1 MADYI
6 IQSGDNLWNIA
17 KNQLGLTSNADI
29 QNAVNEIA
37 SSNDIK
43 DANKIY
49 AGQSINISIFEE
61 DETEAKQADDKPAV
75 EETEEKTDEK
85 TDSAEGL
92 NDTFDE
98 FENWQSKH
106 VDAMLECSTMEEY
119 EEAALGI
126 GKEYDFMEG
135 QDVADEQAYNAQ
147 TLKLAQGH
155 VEAYDKDGSGGLEFT
170 EYLDSETL
178 DEFDRYVQMVKN
190 GELDK
195 NEAIETITTAVA
207 AAATVYN
214 IIDQKM
220 GDGNDKV
227 SDFELQQYYQYVDS
241 FDNEERAKDG
251 KINIDATTNYPLY
264 LAQQVEISD
273 EALEKAFNYASSL
286 FAEE

>member
-37 SSNDIK
+37 ASNNIK

-61 DETEAKQADDKPAV
+61 DEAEAKQADDKPAA
-75 EETEEKTDEK
+75 EETEEKA
-85 TDSAEGL
+85 DSTEVL
-92 NDTFDE
+92 NDTYNE

-106 VDAMLECSTMEEY
+106 ADAMLESSTIEEY
-119 EEAALGI
+119 EEAAQEI
-126 GKEYDFMEG
+126 GNEYDFMEG
-135 QDVADEQAYNAQ
+135 QDVADEQAYSTQ

-155 VEAYDKDGSGGLEFT
+155 VEAYDKDGSGELEFT
-170 EYLDSETL
+170 EYLDSETR

-241 FDNEERAKDG
+241 FDNEERVKDG

-273 EALEKAFNYASSL
+273 EAFEKAFSYASSL